1 MSDNL
6 VRKSKF
12 ILIVYLP
19 DAAELDA
26 LDDWLQTMIKLSIL
40 EDREELARRFLLAKK
55 RFETRRQQGL
65 KGRPKPVSGT
75 VKRIDHGETV
85 IPDETRLVHYGHH
98 HRRKTL
104 FLDIEE
110 KRRNF
115 GASRNKPVSK
125 HSTFYYHT
133 HPMPLV
139 QPRKQ
144 N

>member
-55 RFETRRQQGL
+55 RFETRVSFTGCVSFYLLQ
-65 KGRPKPVSGT
+65 KGK
-75 VKRIDHGETV
+75 
-85 IPDETRLVHYGHH
+85 
-98 HRRKTL
+98 
-104 FLDIEE
+104 
-110 KRRNF
+110 
-115 GASRNKPVSK
+115 
-125 HSTFYYHT
+125 
-133 HPMPLV
+133 
-139 QPRKQ
+139 
-144 N
+144 